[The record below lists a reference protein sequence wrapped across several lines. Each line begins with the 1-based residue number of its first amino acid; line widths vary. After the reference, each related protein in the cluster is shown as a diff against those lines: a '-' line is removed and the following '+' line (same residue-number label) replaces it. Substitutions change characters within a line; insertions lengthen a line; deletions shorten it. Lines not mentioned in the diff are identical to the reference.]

1 MAETLGHALP
11 LWAVVPFVGLLLSIA
26 VLPLCA
32 PRFWRR
38 HRNKALVAALWS
50 APAAVLLLLRA
61 PHELVHTARDYVS
74 FMVLIGAL
82 FTISGGI
89 VVRGDIRATPTV
101 NTAFLF
107 IGAVLANVIGT
118 TGASMLL
125 IRPLLQTNSE
135 RRRTVH
141 VPIFFIFLVSNIGGC
156 LTALGDPPLFLGF
169 IRGVPFLWTFRLFP
183 VWATAV
189 GSVLAVFY
197 VFDRRQY
204 AREETRDLIRDRARI
219 VPLHVKGSLNFV
231 WVGGVIAGMFLPFP
245 FREGLLVLMAGLSL
259 ATTKKAFRGENRFTW
274 NPVLEVAILFASI
287 FVTMVPALLR
297 LSAGGAGLGLTKPWE
312 FFWVTGGLSSFLDN
326 APTYLI
332 FFSLARG
339 TGLQGA
345 VAGIP
350 PLVLMAI
357 SAGAVFMGANSY
369 IGNGP
374 NFMVKCVAEE
384 YKQKMPSF
392 FGYMVYSA
400 VVLVPVYI
408 IVTLVF
414 FR

>member
-1 MAETLGHALP
+1 MAETLGRALP
-11 LWAVVPFVGLLLSIA
+11 LWAVFPFVGLLLSIA
-26 VLPLCA
+26 ILPLRA
-32 PRFWRR
+32 PRFWDR
-38 HRNKALVAALWS
+38 HGSKALVAALWS
-50 APAAVLLLLRA
+50 ALPAALLLLRA
-61 PHELVHTARDYVS
+61 PHELVHTVRDYAS
-74 FMVLIGAL
+74 FVVLIGAL

-89 VVRGDIRATPTV
+89 VLRGDLRATPAV

-141 VPIFFIFLVSNIGGC
+141 VPVFFIFLVSNIGGC
-156 LTALGDPPLFLGF
+156 LTPLGDPPLFLGF

-183 VWATAV
+183 VWALAV

-204 AREETRDLIRDRARI
+204 EREESRNLIRDRARI
-219 VPLHVKGSLNFV
+219 VPLHMKGSLNFV
-231 WVGGVIAGMFLPFP
+231 WIGGVIAGMFLPFP

-259 ATTKKAFRGENRFTW
+259 VTTKKAFRGENRFTW
-274 NPVLEVAILFASI
+274 KPIVEVAILFAGI

-312 FFWVTGGLSSFLDN
+312 YFWVTGGLSSFLDN

-339 TGLQGA
+339 LGVQGG
-345 VAGIP
+345 VAGVT

-374 NFMVKCVAEE
+374 NFMVKSIAEE
-384 YKQKMPSF
+384 YKHKMPSF
-392 FGYMVYSA
+392 FGYMAYSA
-400 VVLVPVYI
+400 AVLVPVYI
-408 IVTLVF
+408 VVTLVF

>member
-1 MAETLGHALP
+1 MAETLGRALP
-11 LWAVVPFVGLLLSIA
+11 LWAVIPFVGLLLSIA
-26 VLPLCA
+26 VLPLRA
-32 PRFWRR
+32 PGFWRR
-38 HRNKALVAALWS
+38 NRNKAFVAALWS
-50 APAAVLLLLRA
+50 APAAGLLLLRA
-61 PHELVHTARDYVS
+61 PRELMHSVRDYAS
-74 FMVLIGAL
+74 FVVLIGAL

-89 VVRGDIRATPTV
+89 VLRGDLRATPAV

-156 LTALGDPPLFLGF
+156 LTPLGDPPLFLGF

-183 VWATAV
+183 VWALAV

-219 VPLHVKGSLNFV
+219 VPLHMKGSLNFV
-231 WVGGVIAGMFLPFP
+231 WIGGVIAGMFLPFP

-259 ATTKKAFRGENRFTW
+259 VTTKKEFRGENRFTW
-274 NPVLEVAILFASI
+274 NPIVEVAILFAGI

-326 APTYLI
+326 APTYLV

-339 TGLQGA
+339 LGLQGA

-374 NFMVKCVAEE
+374 NFMVKSIAEE
-384 YKQKMPSF
+384 YKHKMPSF
-392 FGYMVYSA
+392 FGFMAYSA
-400 VVLVPVYI
+400 AVLVPIYI

>member
-1 MAETLGHALP
+1 MAGNLGQALP
-11 LWAVVPFVGLLLSIA
+11 LWTVAPFVGLLLSIA
-26 VLPLCA
+26 VLPLRV

-38 HRNKALVAALWS
+38 HRNKALVAALWA

-61 PHELVHTARDYVS
+61 PQELLHSIKDYAS
-74 FMVLIGAL
+74 FVVLIGAL

-89 VVRGDIRATPTV
+89 VLRGDLRATPAV

-107 IGAVLANVIGT
+107 VGAVLANVIGT

-135 RRRTVH
+135 RRRTGH

-156 LTALGDPPLFLGF
+156 LTPLGDPPLFLGF

-183 VWATAV
+183 VWALAV
-189 GSVLAVFY
+189 GSVLAMFY

-204 AREETRDLIRDRARI
+204 EREEARDLIRDRARI
-219 VPLHVKGSLNFV
+219 VPLHMKGSLNFV
-231 WVGGVIAGMFLPFP
+231 WIGGVIAGMFLPFP
-245 FREGLLVLMAGLSL
+245 FREGMLILMTGLSL
-259 ATTKKAFRGENRFTW
+259 VTTKKEFRGENRFTW
-274 NPVLEVAILFASI
+274 NPVLEVAILFAGI

-297 LSAGGAGLGLTKPWE
+297 LSAGGAGFGLTKPWE

-326 APTYLI
+326 APTYLV
-332 FFSLARG
+332 FFTLARG
-339 TGLQGA
+339 LGLHGA

-350 PLVLMAI
+350 PLVLKAI
-357 SAGAVFMGANSY
+357 SVGAVFMGANSY

-374 NFMVKCVAEE
+374 NFMVKCIAEE
-384 YKQKMPSF
+384 YKHKMPSF
-392 FGYMVYSA
+392 FGYMAYSA
-400 VVLVPVYI
+400 AVLVPVYI
-408 IVTLVF
+408 IVTVVF